1 MTRLLTVVTDG
12 VKPGLIIK
20 HEAKVKNRLILLLL
34 ATLALAAC
42 ETVKGAGRDIGSAGN
57 AISSSANKVQS
68 QL

>member
-1 MTRLLTVVTDG
+1 M
-12 VKPGLIIK
+12 
-20 HEAKVKNRLILLLL
+20 LLLL